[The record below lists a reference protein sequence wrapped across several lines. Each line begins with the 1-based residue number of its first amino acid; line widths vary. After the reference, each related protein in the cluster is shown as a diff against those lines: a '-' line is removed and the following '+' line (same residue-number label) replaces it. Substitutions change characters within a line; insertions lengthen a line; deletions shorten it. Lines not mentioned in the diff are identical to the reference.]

1 MTDIFAPEFREQF
14 TARQLSPVS
23 AVPSPFPML
32 NDFSGDEGGKVGTAD
47 GWFVVVGGNPKHGKT
62 ILAINWLW
70 SALASGRSPMFVSLE
85 MSQWQV
91 ATRLYAMM
99 TRTDLWKIEKRG
111 FRREQFNELWRELD
125 PIRNDLTLY
134 VDDTPLVRT
143 DEIIASMQRHAD
155 EGADFFVVDYLQL
168 AALGNS
174 EQINEAVV
182 IATTNLRHFAKTV
195 CKPVIVL
202 SQFNRQTSMNYTDTP
217 MPQGLHGG
225 MIVEASADQILL
237 IDHSRY
243 EKLPGKAR
251 TWLTVTNRHG
261 PSDDIPIEYIWE
273 TQTVQQ
279 GDEDLEEQ
287 WPTNT
292 RTNF

>member
-1 MTDIFAPEFREQF
+1 MTDIFTPEFREQF
-14 TARQLSPVS
+14 TARQMSPVS

-70 SALASGRSPMFVSLE
+70 SALASGRKPMFVSLE

-143 DEIIASMQRHAD
+143 DEIIASMKRHAD

-182 IATTNLRHFAKTV
+182 IATTNLRHFAKTIG
-195 CKPVIVL
+195 KPVIVL
-202 SQFNRQTSMNYTDTP
+202 SQFNRQTSMNYLDTP

-279 GDEDLEEQ
+279 GDEDLEEH